1 MGWKLWCSEA
11 AAFEQA
17 SEPDIG
23 PPSIPLGIY
32 YEKDEMHIP
41 SFIGAFEPFECRS
54 FFVVWDSIPPQ
65 APLPS

>member
-1 MGWKLWCSEA
+1 VGWKLWCSEA

-23 PPSIPLGIY
+23 PPSIPLGTY

-41 SFIGAFEPFECRS
+41 SGIEVRIRGRADVASNLTPAF
-54 FFVVWDSIPPQ
+54 
-65 APLPS
+65 